1 MVTEARKL
9 HVIEELLKLNNDTI
23 LKEVEALLKKASIS
37 PKTTKLSER
46 FAGKLS
52 SKTAKKLQEHII
64 QSRNEW
70 ERDI

>member
-23 LKEVEALLKKASIS
+23 LKEVEALLKKASTP

-52 SKTAKKLQEHII
+52 SKTAKQLQEHIVK
-64 QSRNEW
+64 SRNEW